1 MKEGALKF
9 LLQLGIAGA
18 PPLTFWLLLKIVELL
33 KIGWRQDLSLGY
45 MLFVFF
51 PLWVIFIGWAL
62 LFRSYR
68 STNDH
73 WRAFLTALLIA
84 SSVQSFMFWLMLYD

>member
-9 LLQLGIAGA
+9 LLQLVIAGA
-18 PPLTFWLLLKIVELL
+18 PPLTCWLMFKIVHRLG
-33 KIGWRQDLSLGY
+33 IQWHQSVSLVY
-45 MLFVFF
+45 VFF
-51 PLWVIFIGWAL
+51 IFLPLWAIFVGWAL
-62 LFRSYR
+62 LFRSNR

-73 WRAFLTALLIA
+73 WRALLKALVIA